1 MGKVLEVKDLRISFR
16 TNSGNVKAVRGIS
29 FDLNEG
35 ETLAIVGESGSGKS
49 VTAKSI
55 IGINAANTIIEGGEI
70 IYKGEDLLKYTEH
83 DFNKV
88 RGNDLT
94 MVFQDPLSS
103 LDPIM
108 KVGKQM
114 TEATL
119 LNNKTRRK
127 NAKAELKQMEK
138 TLRSYMRKSGCSG
151 TDLSQENIAK
161 ALEASDQQSRI
172 AKKDVVDAI
181 TAAKPV
187 FEKETLVER
196 EARAASK
203 RLIKLVK
210 GSIDPLALEKSSG
223 AYTFG
228 TSMNVNLDRYFT
240 GLKNNPREERR
251 VTRESA
257 KRERALE
264 QKKHPPKV
272 VPANLI
278 DLELTSGNLRKTL
291 TELEDNYRAELSRTE
306 KKDYRALAGGMLA
319 YLDEK
324 KTESITK
331 VTKQEAYDKA
341 IQIMADVG
349 IKDPER
355 RFNQYPH
362 EFSGG
367 MRQRIVIAIAIA
379 ANPEILLCDE
389 PTTALD
395 VTIQAQIL
403 ELINEVKAKR
413 NISVLFITHDLGVVA
428 NMADKV
434 AVMYAGKIVEYG
446 TAEDIFYDPK
456 HPYTWALLSSMPSL
470 DAKDK
475 LEAIPGTPPNM
486 IYPPKGD
493 AFADRNKYAMKIDF
507 ERQPP
512 FFKVSDT
519 HYAATWLLH
528 PDAPKID
535 PPKSV
540 TDRIKALREMEA
552 LGHERS

>member
-1 MGKVLEVKDLRISFR
+1 MEKVLEVKDLRLSFH
-16 TNSGNVKAVRGIS
+16 TGSGNVRAVRGIS
-29 FDLNEG
+29 FDLYKG

-55 IGINAANTIIEGGEI
+55 IGINAANTIVESGEI
-70 IYKGEDLLKYTEH
+70 IYRGEDLLKYSEE
-83 DFNKV
+83 DFNRI

-127 NAKAELKQMEK
+127 NAKGELKR
-138 TLRSYMRKSGCSG
+138 LRKSLTACMKKAGCAD
-151 TDLSQENIAK
+151 TQLSPENVARALQISCDASRAAKRQAVEAVSAALPLFEVQTLQEKQAR
-161 ALEASDQQSRI
+161 DT
-172 AKKDVVDAI
+172 AKKLI
-181 TAAKPV
+181 R
-187 FEKETLVER
+187 LVE
-196 EARAASK
+196 A
-203 RLIKLVK
+203 
-210 GSIDPLALEKSSG
+210 SIDPLELHRNSCAG
-223 AYTFG
+223 TFR
-228 TSMNVNLDRYFT
+228 TSMNVNLDRYFA
-240 GLKNNPREERR
+240 GLKSNPREERR
-251 VTRESA
+251 VARETQRRGRLRKGGA
-257 KRERALE
+257 
-264 QKKHPPKV
+264 KV
-272 VPANLI
+272 VLANLV
-278 DLELTSGNLRKTL
+278 DLELTRRNICKAMTDLLDSYGR
-291 TELEDNYRAELSRTE
+291 ELSDGGER
-306 KKDYRALAGGMLA
+306 DYAALAGAMLA
-319 YLDEK
+319 HLERK
-324 KTESITK
+324 QKEAQTK
-331 VTKQEAYDKA
+331 VTKQEAYDRA
-341 IQIMADVG
+341 IGIMRDVG
-349 IKDPER
+349 IKEPER
-355 RFNQYPH
+355 RFNQYPY

-403 ELINEVKAKR
+403 ELINDIKRKR
-413 NISVLFITHDLGVVA
+413 NLSVLFITHDLGVVA
-428 NMADKV
+428 NMADRV

-446 TAEDIFYDPK
+446 TADDIFYDPQ

-470 DAKDK
+470 DTRGR

-486 IYPPKGD
+486 IYPPVGD
-493 AFADRNKYAMKIDF
+493 AFAERNRYAMKIDF
-507 ERQPP
+507 EREPP

-535 PPKSV
+535 PPKNV
-540 TDRIKALREMEA
+540 TDRIKAMREME
-552 LGHERS
+552 ERGYERG

>member
-1 MGKVLEVKDLRISFR
+1 MSKVLEVKDLRVSFR
-16 TNSGNVKAVRGIS
+16 TNNGNVKAVRGIS

-35 ETLAIVGESGSGKS
+35 EPLAIVGESGSGKS

-55 IGINAANTIIEGGEI
+55 IGINAANTIVESGDI
-70 IYKGEDLLKYTEH
+70 IYQGEDLLKHTEKEY
-83 DFNKV
+83 NRI

-119 LNNKTRRK
+119 LNNRTKRK
-127 NAKAELKQMEK
+127 NARAELEALRAALK
-138 TLRSYMRKSGCSG
+138 TYMRKAGCPDAAL
-151 TDLSQENIAK
+151 TQENVARAMQSSAEDALK
-161 ALEASDQQSRI
+161 ARLAAAEAIEREM
-172 AKKDVVDAI
+172 
-181 TAAKPV
+181 PV
-187 FEKETLVER
+187 FQRETLDEK
-196 EARAASK
+196 EARAAVK
-203 RLIKLVK
+203 RLTGPVK
-210 GSIDPLALEKSSG
+210 ASIDPLALQRSSG
-223 AYTFG
+223 AYTFV
-228 TSMNVNLDRYFT
+228 TSMNMNMDRYFT
-240 GLKNNPREERR
+240 GLTNNPKEERR
-251 VTRESA
+251 VARETA
-257 KRERALE
+257 RREKTLRA
-264 QKKHPPKV
+264 KKHAAKV
-272 VPANLI
+272 RPANLI
-278 DLELTSGNLRKTL
+278 DLELSADNLRRTL
-291 TELEDNYRAELSRTE
+291 TELLASCRAEASA
-306 KKDYRALAGGMLA
+306 DSGDIQARAARLLA
-319 YLDEK
+319 YMAEK
-324 KTESITK
+324 EKEAAAK

-341 IQIMADVG
+341 IQIMKDVG
-349 IKDPER
+349 IKEPEK

-379 ANPEILLCDE
+379 ANPRILLCDE

-403 ELINEVKAKR
+403 ELINDIKKKR

-446 TAEDIFYDPK
+446 TADDIFYNPK

-470 DAKDK
+470 DTKDK

-493 AFADRNKYAMKIDF
+493 AFAERNRYAMQIDF
-507 ERQPP
+507 EEEPP
-512 FFKVSDT
+512 FFQVSDT
-519 HYAATWLLH
+519 HWAATWLLH

-540 TDRIKALREMEA
+540 TDRIQAMREMEA
-552 LGHERS
+552 LGHAGS